1 MNTFSFKIEDYS
13 EASCHT
19 EKKKMMLKSFTSPIY
34 DKVRI
39 KPVNG
44 MYRELWFESDKGHYQ
59 LTVRFAND

>member
-1 MNTFSFKIEDYS
+1 
-13 EASCHT
+13 
-19 EKKKMMLKSFTSPIY
+19 MMLKSFTSPIY